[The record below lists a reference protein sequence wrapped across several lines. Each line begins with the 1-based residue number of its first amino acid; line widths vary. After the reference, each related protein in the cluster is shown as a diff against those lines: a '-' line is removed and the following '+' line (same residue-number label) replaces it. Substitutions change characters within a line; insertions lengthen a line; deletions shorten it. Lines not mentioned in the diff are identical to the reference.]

1 MFTIHIFRQ
10 KKNKILRGIWTVPII
25 AQVVPETTPK
35 CRSTSTGLAIRW
47 RTRRGET
54 ILIYLGKA
62 LTEIEITKISG
73 VHVTQDFQKLILGY
87 FGHQLR

>member
-25 AQVVPETTPK
+25 AQVVPETTSK
-35 CRSTSTGLAIRW
+35 CRSKSTGLAIRW
-47 RTRRGET
+47 RTRRGDT
-54 ILIYLGKA
+54 ILIYLCKA

-87 FGHQLR
+87 FGNQLR